1 MHWFKFK
8 NKYSK
13 DFNLLISDL
22 GRRQRAEEQIEV
34 KEIPYR
40 NEELI
45 IHTDKYKPY
54 LREMTVVAKDI
65 RQIDRI
71 NAWLRGRG
79 KLRTSIDEGGFFYAS
94 IFSGLDYEEIAR
106 DTQDFRISF
115 KVDPF
120 FYLDSGQEI
129 ITITEKTKLINPGTY
144 YAEPIVTIF
153 GTGDITLNINGDFY
167 EFRNVEDHL
176 VIDSNLQVVYRD
188 TLNQSNKF
196 YGDNFP
202 TFSTED
208 ININWEGNV
217 SKIEIMPCWRM
228 L

>member
-8 NKYSK
+8 DRYSV
-13 DFNLLISDL
+13 DFNLLVSDL
-22 GRRQRAEEQIEV
+22 GRRQRAEEQIEEYEV
-34 KEIPYR
+34 PYR
-40 NEELI
+40 NENLI
-45 IHTDKYKPY
+45 IHTNRYKPY

-79 KLRTSIDEGGFFYAS
+79 KMRTSIDEGGFFYAS

-129 ITITEKTKLINPGTY
+129 ITITEPIKLINPGTY
-144 YAEPIVTIF
+144 YAEPIITIF
-153 GTGDITLNINGDFY
+153 GTGDITLNINGDFH
-167 EFRNVEDHL
+167 ELRNVENEIT
-176 VIDSNLQVVYRD
+176 IDSNLQVVYRD
-188 TLNQSNKF
+188 TLNQSHKF

-202 TFSTED
+202 VFNIGD
-208 ININWEGNV
+208 ININCMGNV
-217 SKIEIMPCWRM
+217 SKIEIIPRWRM